1 MDNELFMN
9 TELQPPPEIAAHFE
23 QPSCSSPMLNWPLMN
38 PNLSQYSP
46 PQDCFTWEKSTEQQQ
61 KKGIFD
67 SALSSLVSSPTPSNS
82 NFSGCGGGDGFIIRE
97 LIGKLS
103 NSSAT
108 PNRTTPLTEFS
119 GDPGF
124 AERAAR
130 FSCFGSRSFNG
141 RTNSTLPVNNSK
153 IVNSGKLT
161 RVAST
166 PALNSLVSPM
176 VPAGEFSRK
185 RKSVSK
191 GKSKEIPLPTASPA
205 PSFTKSL
212 RSLSPRG
219 VDVSFCR
226 NPIDESSLD
235 RRVLTRPTSRH
246 STVLS
251 SLDRR
256 FVTRPTSRHSTDD
269 SSLDRRV
276 VTRPTSRHSTDESSL
291 DRRVVTRPTSRHSTV
306 LSSLDRSVT
315 TRSTSRHLTDESSLD
330 RRVPTRPKS
339 RHSIVL
345 SSLGAERSLAVASLD
360 LSRPHFDRRV
370 LTSTDESSLDQRVL
384 TQPKS
389 RHSTVLLSLG
399 AEHSLAV
406 APFSY
411 SLRVV
416 SIRFK
421 LSIKTSPNPTDE
433 SSSRLFTSLLIVLV
447 RREKIGE
454 RMKLLEDLVPG
465 CNKVTGKALMLDEI
479 INYVQSLQ
487 RQVEF
492 LSMKLSSVN
501 DTRLE
506 FNVDALVSKD
516 VMIPTSSNRLHEAGL
531 QAESLSHHS
540 YNNNSQL
547 HTNVSSCNMMLQSPV
562 NSLETSTLASS
573 FTHLPTLTQFT
584 DSISQ
589 YQMFSQEDLQSI
601 VGMGVAHNPN
611 HESQNM
617 KIEL

>member
-1 MDNELFMN
+1 MDNELIMN
-9 TELQPPPEIAAHFE
+9 TELHPPPEIAAHFE

-38 PNLSQYSP
+38 SNLSQYSP

-61 KKGIFD
+61 KQSIFD

-82 NFSGCGGGDGFIIRE
+82 NFSGGVGGGDGFVIRE
-97 LIGKLS
+97 LIGKLGNVG

-108 PNRTTPLTEFS
+108 PMSSPPPMMNRTTPLTEFS

-130 FSCFGSRSFNG
+130 FSCFGSQSFNG
-141 RTNSTLPVNNSK
+141 RTNSSLPVNNNGK

-166 PALNSLVSPM
+166 PALNGFVSPM
-176 VPAGEFSRK
+176 VPAGKFSRK
-185 RKSVSK
+185 RKSMTK
-191 GKSKEIPLPTASPA
+191 GKSKENPLPTASPA
-205 PSFTKSL
+205 PSFTKTAEEKGGK
-212 RSLSPRG
+212 RRRREDEKEDNTKAPEPPKDYIHVRARRG
-219 VDVSFCR
+219 QA
-226 NPIDESSLD
+226 
-235 RRVLTRPTSRH
+235 
-246 STVLS
+246 
-251 SLDRR
+251 
-256 FVTRPTSRHSTDD
+256 TD
-269 SSLDRRV
+269 S
-276 VTRPTSRHSTDESSL
+276 
-291 DRRVVTRPTSRHSTV
+291 
-306 LSSLDRSVT
+306 
-315 TRSTSRHLTDESSLD
+315 
-330 RRVPTRPKS
+330 
-339 RHSIVL
+339 
-345 SSLGAERSLAVASLD
+345 
-360 LSRPHFDRRV
+360 
-370 LTSTDESSLDQRVL
+370 
-384 TQPKS
+384 
-389 RHSTVLLSLG
+389 
-399 AEHSLAV
+399 HSLAE
-406 APFSY
+406 
-411 SLRVV
+411 R
-416 SIRFK
+416 
-421 LSIKTSPNPTDE
+421 
-433 SSSRLFTSLLIVLV
+433 V

-501 DTRLE
+501 DTRLD

-516 VMIPTSSNRLHEAGL
+516 VMIPSSSNRLHEAGL

-547 HTNVSSCNMMLQSPV
+547 HTNVSSSNMMLQSPV

>member
-1 MDNELFMN
+1 MAM
-9 TELQPPPEIAAHFE
+9 HFE

-61 KKGIFD
+61 KQSIFD

-82 NFSGCGGGDGFIIRE
+82 NFSGGVGGGDGFVIRE
-97 LIGKLS
+97 LIGKLG
-103 NSSAT
+103 NSSTT

-141 RTNSTLPVNNSK
+141 RTNSSLPVNNSK
-153 IVNSGKLT
+153 IINSGKLT
-161 RVAST
+161 RVVST
-166 PALNSLVSPM
+166 PALHGLVSPM
-176 VPAGEFSRK
+176 APAGEFSRK
-185 RKSVSK
+185 RKHLTKV
-191 GKSKEIPLPTASPA
+191 KSKETPLPTASPA
-205 PSFTKSL
+205 PSFSKTAEEKGGKRRRREDEKEDNTKGPEPPKDYIHV
-212 RSLSPRG
+212 RARRG
-219 VDVSFCR
+219 QA
-226 NPIDESSLD
+226 
-235 RRVLTRPTSRH
+235 
-246 STVLS
+246 
-251 SLDRR
+251 
-256 FVTRPTSRHSTDD
+256 TD
-269 SSLDRRV
+269 S
-276 VTRPTSRHSTDESSL
+276 
-291 DRRVVTRPTSRHSTV
+291 
-306 LSSLDRSVT
+306 
-315 TRSTSRHLTDESSLD
+315 
-330 RRVPTRPKS
+330 
-339 RHSIVL
+339 
-345 SSLGAERSLAVASLD
+345 
-360 LSRPHFDRRV
+360 
-370 LTSTDESSLDQRVL
+370 
-384 TQPKS
+384 
-389 RHSTVLLSLG
+389 
-399 AEHSLAV
+399 HSLAE
-406 APFSY
+406 
-411 SLRVV
+411 R
-416 SIRFK
+416 
-421 LSIKTSPNPTDE
+421 
-433 SSSRLFTSLLIVLV
+433 V

-454 RMKLLEDLVPG
+454 RMKLLENLVPG

-501 DTRLE
+501 DTRLD

-516 VMIPTSSNRLHEAGL
+516 VMIPSSSNRLHEAGL

-540 YNNNSQL
+540 YDNSSQL
-547 HTNVSSCNMMLQSPV
+547 HTNVSSSNMMLQSPV

>member
-61 KKGIFD
+61 KQGIFD

-82 NFSGCGGGDGFIIRE
+82 NFSGCGGGDGFIIR
-97 LIGKLS
+97 KLG

-185 RKSVSK
+185 RKSESK
-191 GKSKEIPLPTASPA
+191 GKSKENPLPTASPA
-205 PSFTKSL
+205 PSFTKTAEGKGGKW
-212 RSLSPRG
+212 RRQDEEKEDNTKAPEPPKDYIHVRARRG
-219 VDVSFCR
+219 QA
-226 NPIDESSLD
+226 
-235 RRVLTRPTSRH
+235 
-246 STVLS
+246 
-251 SLDRR
+251 
-256 FVTRPTSRHSTDD
+256 TD
-269 SSLDRRV
+269 S
-276 VTRPTSRHSTDESSL
+276 
-291 DRRVVTRPTSRHSTV
+291 
-306 LSSLDRSVT
+306 
-315 TRSTSRHLTDESSLD
+315 
-330 RRVPTRPKS
+330 
-339 RHSIVL
+339 
-345 SSLGAERSLAVASLD
+345 
-360 LSRPHFDRRV
+360 
-370 LTSTDESSLDQRVL
+370 
-384 TQPKS
+384 
-389 RHSTVLLSLG
+389 
-399 AEHSLAV
+399 HSLAE
-406 APFSY
+406 
-411 SLRVV
+411 R
-416 SIRFK
+416 
-421 LSIKTSPNPTDE
+421 
-433 SSSRLFTSLLIVLV
+433 V

-516 VMIPTSSNRLHEAGL
+516 VMIPSSSNRLHEAGL